1 MSFSRPTLSELI
13 TRVRADVQ
21 SRLTADQMRRS
32 DAEVYSRI
40 IAAASHELH
49 GHLAFISD
57 QVLYDTA
64 EAEFLERWASIW
76 LSTPRKPAVVASGN
90 VSFTG
95 VNGAVIP
102 ASTLLV
108 RADGAEFYT
117 LADATISAGVATAVV
132 NASVAGQAGNTLV
145 GTVLAMASPVAGVGS
160 DALVSAGG
168 LTQGADIEDDIS
180 LRARLVSRI
189 QQPPQGGAAHDYVT
203 WALEV
208 PGVTRAW
215 VYPKELGTGT
225 VTVRFVRDDDVIL
238 IPDAAEVLAVQTYID
253 NLRPVTADLTVVA
266 PAPVSL
272 NFTIAVTPN
281 TLAVKAAVEAE
292 LRDLLTR
299 EASPGATILLSHIR
313 EAISIAAGESN
324 YTMTVPSADITH
336 TTGQMAVMGVLTW
349 L

>member
-13 TRVRADVQ
+13 ARVRADVQ

-64 EAEFLERWASIW
+64 EAEFLDRWASIW

-90 VSFTG
+90 VSLTG
-95 VNGAVIP
+95 VNGTVIP
-102 ASTLLV
+102 AATLLV

-117 LADATISAGVATAVV
+117 LADATISAGVATAAV

-145 GTVLAMASPVAGVGS
+145 GTVLAMASPVSGVGS
-160 DALVSAGG
+160 DVPVNAGG

-180 LRARLVSRI
+180 LRARLISRI

-215 VYPKELGTGT
+215 VYPKELGAGT
-225 VTVRFVRDDDVIL
+225 VTVRFVRDDDVSL
-238 IPDAAEVLAVQTYID
+238 IPDAAEVLAVQAYID

-266 PAPVSL
+266 PVPVSL
-272 NFTIAVTPN
+272 NFTIEVTPN

-292 LRDLLTR
+292 LKDLLTR

-336 TTGQMAVMGVLTW
+336 TTGQMAVMGVITW

>member
-1 MSFSRPTLSELI
+1 
-13 TRVRADVQ
+13 
-21 SRLTADQMRRS
+21 MRRS

-76 LSTPRKPAVVASGN
+76 LSTPRKTAVVASGN

-95 VNGAVIP
+95 VNGTVIP
-102 ASTLLV
+102 ATTLLV

-117 LADATISAGVATAVV
+117 LADATISAGVTTAVV
-132 NASVAGQAGNTLV
+132 NASLAGQAGNTLV

-160 DALVSAGG
+160 DVRVSAGG

-215 VYPKELGTGT
+215 VYPKELGVGT
-225 VTVRFVRDDDVIL
+225 VTVRFVRDDDVSL

-253 NLRPVTADLTVVA
+253 NLRPVTADLIVVA

-292 LRDLLTR
+292 LKDLLTR

-313 EAISIAAGESN
+313 EAISIAAGENN
-324 YTMTVPSADITH
+324 YTMSVPSADITH
-336 TTGQMAVMGVLTW
+336 STGQMAVMGVITW